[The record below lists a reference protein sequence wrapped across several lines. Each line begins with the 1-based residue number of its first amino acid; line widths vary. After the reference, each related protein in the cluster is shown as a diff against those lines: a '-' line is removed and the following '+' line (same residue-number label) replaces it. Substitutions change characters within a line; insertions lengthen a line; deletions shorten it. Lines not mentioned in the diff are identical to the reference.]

1 MSEYIQIVNKPLQ
14 QVGFN
19 VFESVSL
26 GFLFEQG
33 NSSQTAAQKCI
44 KHGTV
49 VN

>member
-1 MSEYIQIVNKPLQ
+1 MSDYIQIVNKPPQ

-19 VFESVSL
+19 VFESVL
-26 GFLFEQG
+26 VFCFEQG

>member
-26 GFLFEQG
+26 CFEQG